1 MGFFRRGWDLAT
13 GKVAKE
19 NKERF
24 EEAQQIVESAKE
36 RYEHAVE
43 RFEAVKK
50 NTKESLRVFGQYQ
63 LECLSSDIKSYVNS
77 YSHFANLEYSSNL
90 PIVADWC

>member
-50 NTKESLRVFGQYQ
+50 KHGG
-63 LECLSSDIKSYVNS
+63 I
-77 YSHFANLEYSSNL
+77 FAGFWPVPVRMSF
-90 PIVADWC
+90 I

>member
-50 NTKESLRVFGQYQ
+50 TRR
-63 LECLSSDIKSYVNS
+63 
-77 YSHFANLEYSSNL
+77 NLCGFLASTS
-90 PIVADWC
+90 